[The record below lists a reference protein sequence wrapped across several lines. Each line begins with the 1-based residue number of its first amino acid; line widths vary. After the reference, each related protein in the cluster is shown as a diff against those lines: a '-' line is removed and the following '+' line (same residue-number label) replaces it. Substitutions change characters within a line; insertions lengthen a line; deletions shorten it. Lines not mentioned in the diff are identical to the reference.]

1 MTRCHWMPILLICA
15 CLQTGCQRGPDSPEQ
30 VANKFLN
37 EVSREN
43 CAKAWKY
50 FSGPSQEKI
59 RAESAQAT
67 KRDPSYA
74 DDYTPENL
82 YCKSRYANRF
92 RSVVPGSAKLQ
103 NVKGTHALVLASR
116 RQSGGANPVEPAGGN
131 SVPGPVTTKLNN
143 MPLEIRLVQEN
154 GNWKIDI
161 VQPAARESGLLAARR
176 RATDRE
182 LERIRA
188 PQMTNRPSATR

>member
-1 MTRCHWMPILLICA
+1 MPILFICA
-15 CLQTGCQRGPDSPEQ
+15 CLQTGCHRSPDTPEQ
-30 VANKFLN
+30 VVNKFLK

-59 RAESAQAT
+59 RAESAHAT

-74 DDYTPENL
+74 DEYTPENL

-103 NVKGTHALVLASR
+103 HVKGTHALVFASR
-116 RQSGGANPVEPAGGN
+116 KGAASDAGP
-131 SVPGPVTTKLNN
+131 VPGPVTTKLNN

-161 VQPAARESGLLAARR
+161 VQPAARESSLLAARR

-182 LERIRA
+182 LERIRG
-188 PQMTNRPSATR
+188 PQITNRPSATR

>member
-1 MTRCHWMPILLICA
+1 MTRCHHWIPTLLICA

-74 DDYTPENL
+74 VDYTPENL

-92 RSVVPGSAKLQ
+92 RSVAPGSAKLQ
-103 NVKGTHALVLASR
+103 HVKGTHALVLVSRKGTASDEG
-116 RQSGGANPVEPAGGN
+116 QI
-131 SVPGPVTTKLNN
+131 PGPVTTKLNN
-143 MPLEIRLVQEN
+143 MPLEIRLVQEK

-188 PQMTNRPSATR
+188 PQTTNHPAARR

>member
-1 MTRCHWMPILLICA
+1 MTRCHLWMPILLICA
-15 CLQTGCQRGPDSPEQ
+15 CLQTGCRRGPDSPEQ
-30 VANKFLN
+30 VANKFLT

-43 CAKAWKY
+43 CTKAWKY

-59 RAESAQAT
+59 RTESAQAT
-67 KRDPSYA
+67 KRDPSYT

-103 NVKGTHALVLASR
+103 QVKGTHALILVSRKGAASEG
-116 RQSGGANPVEPAGGN
+116 Q
-131 SVPGPVTTKLNN
+131 VPGPVTTKLDN
-143 MPLEIRLVQEN
+143 MPLEIRLVQEK

-161 VQPAARESGLLAARR
+161 VPPAARESSLLAARR
-176 RATDRE
+176 HATDRE
-182 LERIRA
+182 LERIRG
-188 PQMTNRPSATR
+188 PQMTNRPSAAR